1 MPRINLFFTQNTQ
14 NFHTKYAKI
23 DKGVRG
29 LAYLDILKGFA
40 IFALKCADMHAWCAL
55 AHTFAEVHFSVK
67 EQGINGLSRMA
78 WFLYEYL

>member
-1 MPRINLFFTQNTQ
+1 VNELKSCIILEIYVSGAM
-14 NFHTKYAKI
+14 A
-23 DKGVRG
+23 RG
-29 LAYLDILKGFA
+29 LAYLDKHKGFA
-40 IFALKCADMHAWCAL
+40 IFALKCADMHAMCAL